1 MSTQE
6 NFLKKMRTERNMT
19 IKELSELSGVPEAQ
33 IRRIE
38 RTANGSVESIAKLAL
53 ALRVSPNKMLSG
65 LNEEKS
71 AHGNK

>member
-38 RTANGSVESIAKLAL
+38 RTANGSVE
-53 ALRVSPNKMLSG
+53 
-65 LNEEKS
+65 
-71 AHGNK
+71 